1 MPYRSRNYYVK
12 SDKTPMWF
20 TMMFTFVYAAAQS
33 TSLTDEQLVMLP
45 ETRQNYT
52 FPPGTAAP
60 IPGFP
65 NLPSITI
72 DPSTYPTLD
81 QVPPVDS
88 DTVKQWISKI
98 DLSKA
103 PNSSVNGLNGC
114 TNTTFNAASI
124 AQSGSNGNCW
134 WTCGGCTRDTD
145 VTSCPNKGTWGAS
158 FDDGP
163 SPYTPSLLQ
172 YLDQN
177 KLKATF
183 FVVGSRAISYPSI
196 LQAEYMLSHQICL
209 HTWSH
214 TSLTTLTNEQIVAE
228 FAWSMKAVKEII
240 GVTPNC
246 ARPPYGDVDDRVRYI
261 MKSMGLSVI
270 IWTSVNGVSFDTEDW
285 KVEAGME
292 KPNDSVNQFNNILSL
307 QSNSKTGFIGKYF

>member
-1 MPYRSRNYYVK
+1 
-12 SDKTPMWF
+12 
-20 TMMFTFVYAAAQS
+20 
-33 TSLTDEQLVMLP
+33 MLP
-45 ETRQNYT
+45 ETPQNYT
-52 FPPGTAAP
+52 FPAGAAAP

-65 NLPSITI
+65 NLPSVTI
-72 DPSTYPTLD
+72 DPSKYPALD

-88 DTVKQWISKI
+88 DIVKQWVSKI
-98 DLSKA
+98 DMSKA
-103 PNSSVNGLNGC
+103 PNVSVNGLNGC

-124 AQSGSNGNCW
+124 AKSGSDGNCW
-134 WTCGGCTRDTD
+134 STCSGCIRDTD

-172 YLDQN
+172 YLDQK

-183 FVVGSRAISYPSI
+183 FVVGSRVISYPKV
-196 LQAEYMLSHQICL
+196 LQAEYMSSHQICL

-214 TSLTTLTNEQIVAE
+214 TSLTTLTNEQIIAE
-228 FAWSMKAVKEII
+228 FAWSMKAIKDVI

-270 IWTSVNGVSFDTEDW
+270 LWTSVNGVAFDTEG
-285 KVEAGME
+285 KHTALSAS
-292 KPNDSVNQFNNILSL
+292 KPSAHVAR
-307 QSNSKTGFIGKYF
+307 K